1 MATLI
6 VHLSKLKC
14 WFLGDSFLVRL
25 MDSIDLYQKSD
36 GRYNSDVIT
45 KLTYNYRY
53 HPQILKV
60 PNNLFYDGELVVTF
74 GLKNLLI
81 SLNKILSLVV
91 MQISLHLPAICLGCH
106 KKDSPLFFM
115 V

>member
-1 MATLI
+1 VLYVLPSYRDSTFEIRRSAPAKNRRIATLI

-14 WFLGDSFLVRL
+14 GFLGDSFLVRL

-45 KLTYNYRY
+45 KLTYNYRS

-60 PNNLFYDGELVVTF
+60 PNNLFYDGELVVSF
-74 GLKNLLI
+74 GLY
-81 SLNKILSLVV
+81 
-91 MQISLHLPAICLGCH
+91 
-106 KKDSPLFFM
+106 
-115 V
+115 

>member
-1 MATLI
+1 MQYELLRCCTFCLVTGTRFSKSGDLLRPKAEDGNPNC

-14 WFLGDSFLVRL
+14 GFLGDSFLVRL

-45 KLTYNYRY
+45 KLTYNYRS

-60 PNNLFYDGELVVTF
+60 PNNLFYDGELVVSV
-74 GLKNLLI
+74 G
-81 SLNKILSLVV
+81 
-91 MQISLHLPAICLGCH
+91 PY
-106 KKDSPLFFM
+106 
-115 V
+115 